1 MSKQTFQTHL
11 LCLDGGG
18 EGWSRRTFK
27 EGMDTFSVKWM
38 LGALWTSARV
48 SVGSQVP
55 HWKYSLGISW
65 DRRSCSFSYWVGWE
79 HWPVHMRTG
88 TDSFPF
94 HALRKKKK
102 RPKQPI
108 QSFFLCSTGFSC
120 LSLASFFPRIPAHL
134 KHRSV
139 CSPSLLCF
147 APELVDSLELWFI
160 RDQLSKARNVRL
172 SSLDGIWAE
181 SVWVLAFVWKC

>member
-1 MSKQTFQTHL
+1 MKL
-11 LCLDGGG
+11 LPGDLMGSEILLLLLLGGM
-18 EGWSRRTFK
+18 R
-27 EGMDTFSVKWM
+27 
-38 LGALWTSARV
+38 ALAS
-48 SVGSQVP
+48 S
-55 HWKYSLGISW
+55 YE
-65 DRRSCSFSYWVGWE
+65 DRDRLFSFSC
-79 HWPVHMRTG
+79 
-88 TDSFPF
+88 
-94 HALRKKKK
+94 LKKKKKKK

-108 QSFFLCSTGFSC
+108 QAFFLCSTGFSC

-172 SSLDGIWAE
+172 LSLDGIWAE
-181 SVWVLAFVWKC
+181 SV